1 MAGRSHSI
9 HDFVRSWVMKTL
21 NTKPCQLPEQAQTE
35 LADIV
40 NQAQIC
46 EDIMKFAKMAM
57 TLQVYF
63 KLQGEVEKLYRFPG
77 QKVTLNIAR
86 IFTAHFGNAKLA
98 DEQIDECV
106 SAMAY
111 WPDPNEPNF
120 DPDEST
126 DRFSRKRPAMWKLMP
141 SILDEENLK
150 VDPDPEPRN
159 PAERVVWETVR
170 AYDMAT
176 KSFGAQYVKWFASE
190 YIYILFNGKEDFAM
204 RYFRAFLARRE
215 SEYVGKPK
223 RPVTEAFEMCDNVHM
238 FAKGYLAVMEKKP
251 FTKDSYDAFHK
262 CFVDNFG
269 ILGMLFRTA
278 AQGARRS
285 PVFTANETEII
296 ACSDTEDEFSDEWYE
311 FDGLNF
317 NGELTFEHVKPL
329 GEYVTKTAGGK
340 IRRDAHTQV
349 FRIFIQLAEDFWKT
363 MYKKTSIEKDD
374 IDKVNVLYSA
384 LEALPST
391 KVEDLAERIKVLKP
405 KVASGVQNV
414 ATLAS
419 KSRLVA
425 AATSNPPDTAY
436 LQHESFRSDVA
447 AVALSEVPE
456 LVTQGQLFAESIVGY
471 MSEVFMNLTMEELE
485 AGDAKLKILLANND
499 ALLAKFNHSNQDLN
513 MDAGVVYQL
522 VHRGFQIFKFGTLW
536 MSKKDNSTFTA
547 LNKAYGPTVAP
558 RNDSPK
564 GSQKE

>member
-1 MAGRSHSI
+1 
-9 HDFVRSWVMKTL
+9 
-21 NTKPCQLPEQAQTE
+21 
-35 LADIV
+35 
-40 NQAQIC
+40 
-46 EDIMKFAKMAM
+46 MKFAKMAM

-238 FAKGYLAVMEKKP
+238 FAKGYLAVMEKSRLP
-251 FTKDSYDAFHK
+251 
-262 CFVDNFG
+262 
-269 ILGMLFRTA
+269 
-278 AQGARRS
+278 
-285 PVFTANETEII
+285 
-296 ACSDTEDEFSDEWYE
+296 
-311 FDGLNF
+311 
-317 NGELTFEHVKPL
+317 
-329 GEYVTKTAGGK
+329 KT
-340 IRRDAHTQV
+340 HT
-349 FRIFIQLAEDFWKT
+349 T
-363 MYKKTSIEKDD
+363 
-374 IDKVNVLYSA
+374 
-384 LEALPST
+384 PST
-391 KVEDLAERIKVLKP
+391 S
-405 KVASGVQNV
+405 ASWT
-414 ATLAS
+414 TLAS
-419 KSRLVA
+419 SGCCSALLHRVLA
-425 AATSNPPDTAY
+425 G
-436 LQHESFRSDVA
+436 
-447 AVALSEVPE
+447 ALSS
-456 LVTQGQLFAESIVGY
+456 LLMKQKSSLALTRRTSSVTS
-471 MSEVFMNLTMEELE
+471 
-485 AGDAKLKILLANND
+485 
-499 ALLAKFNHSNQDLN
+499 
-513 MDAGVVYQL
+513 
-522 VHRGFQIFKFGTLW
+522 GT
-536 MSKKDNSTFTA
+536 SST
-547 LNKAYGPTVAP
+547 V
-558 RNDSPK
+558 
-564 GSQKE
+564 